1 MFSKLVFALAGL
13 ANAATELTGEV
24 LVGSG
29 DNIQTFIDENPE
41 GVLVEFYAPWCGHCK
56 KLEPEYTKAAKT
68 LFDEGSKIP
77 LVKVDA
83 TASENSDSATKYGV
97 QGYPTIKWFVGGNSS
112 DYDGPRDAQGIV
124 DWIKSMTGPAVTE
137 GAPTGDEKLA
147 VTWHG
152 DDASVF
158 EEVAKANRK
167 KAQWFHVKGGAAKMT
182 IKHKGED
189 EISGTPSSK
198 EEVETLFKNSA
209 FPLWG
214 ELNGETFGTYMEK
227 GGGLVWA
234 LLKMDTDKVDEAVS
248 EHRDTFNGVAKALG
262 SDYAVTWTNTVE
274 FGKVLES
281 MFGVTEFPR
290 VVVQAKA
297 GAKKNYIYDGEMTKD
312 AIVAYVEKV
321 KKGEVEPHLRSEEVP
336 EEPQEGPVKV
346 VVGKNLEK
354 LVFTED
360 KDVLLE
366 IYAPWCG
373 HCKKLEPEYIKVG
386 KKVIKEG
393 FESML
398 TIAKMDGTQN
408 DSPVESIEW
417 TGFPTMYYVKMGT
430 KEPVKY
436 DGGRDAKGIWKWI
449 KKNHTKA
456 DEIKAKIE
464 AKSKKADDEKKEE
477 L

>member
-1 MFSKLVFALAGL
+1 MLSKLAFVLAGF
-13 ANAATELTGEV
+13 AYAGTELDGEV

-29 DNIQTFIDENPE
+29 DNIQTYIDENPE
-41 GVLVEFYAPWCGHCK
+41 GVLIEFYAPWCGHCK
-56 KLEPEYTKAAKT
+56 KLEPEYEKAAKT
-68 LFDEGSKIP
+68 LFDEGNKTP

-83 TASENSDSATKYGV
+83 TEAANSDASQKYGV
-97 QGYPTIKWFVGGNSS
+97 QGYPTIKWFVGGSPA
-112 DYDGPRDAQGIV
+112 DYDGPRDAAGIV

-137 GAPTGDEKLA
+137 GEAKGDEKLS

-152 DDASVF
+152 DDASTF

-167 KAQWFHVKGGAAKMT
+167 KASWFHVKGGAGKMVV
-182 IKHKGED
+182 KHKGED
-189 EISGTPSSK
+189 AVESTPADK
-198 EEVETLFKNSA
+198 EAMEKAFKDSA

-234 LLKMDTDKVDEAVS
+234 LLKMDSDKVTEAVD
-248 EHRDTFNGVAKALG
+248 ENRETWHGIAKALG
-262 SDYAVTWTNTVE
+262 SDYAVTWTNTNE

-281 MFGVTEFPR
+281 MFGVTEFPK

-297 GAKKNYIYDGEMTKD
+297 GAKKNYIYEGEMTKD

-321 KKGEVEPHLRSEEVP
+321 KAGEVEPHLRSEEVP

-354 LVFTED
+354 LLFTED

-366 IYAPWCG
+366 VYAPWCG

-393 FESML
+393 FEDIL
-398 TIAKMDGTQN
+398 TIAKMDGTAN

-417 TGFPTMYYVKMGT
+417 TGFPTMYYVKMGN

-449 KKNHTKA
+449 KKNHSKA

-464 AKSKKADDEKKEE
+464 AKKAEKDEKKEE